1 MIAGAGVMAC
11 TYHMNRKERGMPIAK
26 DQWDAFLAAVA
37 RNTVRREHG
46 EQPRAPSPTCE
57 ACQGTGWVAPW
68 FDDLGKLK
76 MRVPCGCTLPQPN

>member
-1 MIAGAGVMAC
+1 MALC

-46 EQPRAPSPTCE
+46 SNRVRPRRRA
-57 ACQGTGWVAPW
+57 
-68 FDDLGKLK
+68 K
-76 MRVPCGCTLPQPN
+76 RVKARAG

>member
-1 MIAGAGVMAC
+1 
-11 TYHMNRKERGMPIAK
+11 MNRKERAVPIAK
-26 DQWDAFLAAVA
+26 DQWDAFLASVA
-37 RNTVRREHG
+37 RNTVRRERG
-46 EQPRAPSPTCE
+46 EQLRAPSPTCE